1 MPQKPQPAPSQDWN
15 PMVLNGKAPARGK
28 PVAPPVSAA
37 AAKDRKLDNATEA
50 EKKEL
55 LPRAIG
61 AQLMA
66 ARHAHVPKLSQKDL
80 ALQLN
85 IPQKT
90 IQDIEQHRHENNM
103 ALAQRIARHLGV
115 KLVKN

>member
-1 MPQKPQPAPSQDWN
+1 MPQKPQPAPSQDWST
-15 PMVLNGKAPARGK
+15 MVLNGKKGARAAT
-28 PVAPPVSAA
+28 VAPPVSAA
-37 AAKDRKLDNATEA
+37 AAKDRKLDIATEA

-55 LPRAIG
+55 LPRAIS

-66 ARHAHVPKLSQKDL
+66 ARVTHVPKLSQKDL
-80 ALQLN
+80 ARQLN

-90 IQDIEQHRHENNM
+90 VQEIEQHRHENNM

>member
-1 MPQKPQPAPSQDWN
+1 MPQKPQPAAGQDWST
-15 PMVLNGKAPARGK
+15 MVLNGKKGTRAPA
-28 PVAPPVSAA
+28 VAPPVSAA
-37 AAKDRKLDNATEA
+37 AAKDRKLDSATEA
-50 EKKEL
+50 KKKEL
-55 LPRAIG
+55 LPRAIS

-66 ARHAHVPKLSQKDL
+66 ARVAHVPKLSQKDL
-80 ALQLN
+80 ARQLN

-90 IQDIEQHRHENNM
+90 VQEIEQHRHENNM